1 MESMNRLEESRQT
14 NWSQSGN
21 STVRER
27 RWWWW
32 WWGAR
37 MNEWVK
43 PYWSSWVQSLF
54 PAVSPSR
61 GLLHCLVA
69 QALLGSNPVFC
80 PNYQLRF
87 TEEGQRGEKISLSN
101 RPPLLRLNPWPGV
114 KLTERRGCPRIA
126 PALGA
131 FQLPLPPLQFTHSQ
145 PQDFNPLP
153 LSMCFHQV
161 TFKFTAEAV
170 TCSNCLDRKY
180 LQNVAELKLYLTYM
194 QQAVFYH
201 ALPYESS
208 SFHKRKKK
216 KCFFRF

>member
-1 MESMNRLEESRQT
+1 MGCFTASLLRLCWAQIQFSVQIT
-14 NWSQSGN
+14 SSASQKKARG
-21 STVRER
+21 VRR
-27 RWWWW
+27 
-32 WWGAR
+32 
-37 MNEWVK
+37 
-43 PYWSSWVQSLF
+43 SH
-54 PAVSPSR
+54 SPI
-61 GLLHCLVA
+61 A
-69 QALLGSNPVFC
+69 P
-80 PNYQLRF
+80 
-87 TEEGQRGEKISLSN
+87 
-101 RPPLLRLNPWPGV
+101 LRLNPWPGV

-208 SFHKRKKK
+208 SFHKKK
-216 KCFFRF
+216 